1 MLTVIMELATNKTP
15 KELQDF
21 LHNPVVM
28 EYGIKPDH
36 TEMGKEKVKQYI
48 SNLQEEVLELEDEML
63 YHDSE
68 ASRLRK
74 DIEYTRQRMIKLREL
89 LNSK

>member
-1 MLTVIMELATNKTP
+1 MLTVIMELATNKIP

-36 TEMGKEKVKQYI
+36 TEIGKEKVKQYI

-68 ASRLRK
+68 ALRLRK
-74 DIEYTRQRMIKLREL
+74 DIEYEKQRMKKLREL
-89 LNSK
+89 LESK